1 VSSKVWGETRPLQ
14 VHSLLKL
21 RANMRNVVVIGSGCA
36 GLTAAIY
43 TARANLSPLLIR
55 GHEAGGQLSLTNL
68 VENYPGFPKG
78 VQGPELIEMMQK
90 QAAEFGTE
98 FQEGDVT
105 RVDLMQRPFIVE
117 MGSETIET
125 RTLIIASGA
134 SARMLGLESERKLL
148 GHGVSTCAT
157 CDGFFFR
164 GKPIVVVG
172 GGDTAAEE
180 SLFLTRFASEVSV
193 IHRRDQLRA
202 SKIMQDRMRRNEK
215 IKFIWNSTVTDVLDV
230 DQGYVTGIK
239 LKNVQTGEE
248 RLHPTEGV
256 FIGIG
261 HSPNTGLFRG
271 QLEMDELGYLK
282 THQGSR
288 TSVAGVFAAGDVQ
301 DRVYRQAITAAGS
314 GCMAAIDAERFLE
327 NEGTGD
333 RV

>member
-1 VSSKVWGETRPLQ
+1 
-14 VHSLLKL
+14 
-21 RANMRNVVVIGSGCA
+21 MRNAVIIGSGCA

-55 GHEAGGQLSLTNL
+55 GHEAGGQLSLTTL

-90 QAAEFGTE
+90 QAEEFGAE

-105 RVDLMQRPFIVE
+105 RVDLAKRPFTVE

-134 SARMLGLESERKLL
+134 SAKMLGLESERKLL

-215 IKFIWNSTVTDVLDV
+215 IKFIWNTAVTDVLDV
-230 DQGYVTGIK
+230 DQGYVTSIK

-248 RLHPTEGV
+248 RLHPTEGL

-261 HSPNTGLFRG
+261 HSPNTELFKG
-271 QLEMDELGYLK
+271 QLEMDDLGYLK

-288 TSVAGVFAAGDVQ
+288 TSIAGVFAAGDVQ

-314 GCMAAIDAERFLE
+314 GCMAAIEAERFLE
-327 NEGTGD
+327 AGE
-333 RV
+333 

>member
-1 VSSKVWGETRPLQ
+1 
-14 VHSLLKL
+14 
-21 RANMRNVVVIGSGCA
+21 MRNVVIIGSGCA

-55 GHEAGGQLSLTNL
+55 GHEAGGQLSLTTL

>member
-1 VSSKVWGETRPLQ
+1 
-14 VHSLLKL
+14 
-21 RANMRNVVVIGSGCA
+21 MRNAVIIGSGCA

-55 GHEAGGQLSLTNL
+55 GHEAGGQLSLTTL

-78 VQGPELIEMMQK
+78 VQGPELIDMMQK

-98 FQEGDVT
+98 FLEGNVT
-105 RVDLMQRPFIVE
+105 RVDLSQRPFVVG
-117 MGSETIET
+117 MGSENIET

-134 SARMLGLESERKLL
+134 SAKMLGLESERKLL

-180 SLFLTRFASEVSV
+180 SLFLTRFASEVAV

-248 RLHPTEGV
+248 RLRPTEGV

-261 HSPNTGLFRG
+261 HSPNTDLFKG
-271 QLEMDELGYLK
+271 QIEMDELGYLK

-327 NEGTGD
+327 SEGTGD